1 MRPHTQNK
9 TGDLNPN
16 IPIITLKVNDL
27 NKPNRRQRLAKQ
39 IKEHAQPSAVYK
51 KPILNIVRWAGQ
63 SKRTEREM
71 PSKR

>member
-1 MRPHTQNK
+1 MRPHTQNT

-39 IKEHAQPSAVYK
+39 IKEYAQPSAVYK
-51 KPILNIVRWAGQ
+51 KPILNIVRRVGQ